1 MPTRWNALFDRNLLD
16 AIREFARW
24 QDGTMILEED
34 GILLVSGGTD
44 FPVGFSNCVART
56 DVETA
61 PELVLERAE
70 EFFGQQD
77 RGFTVWVR
85 DPVDA
90 DLEELLKG
98 RGLSSRVQSPWMF
111 LDHRPP
117 TRELPTGTTVRL
129 TTDRADL
136 PAIKHVLGEAFAQ
149 IGTPPEETAR
159 LFVHAPRVLTPVTR
173 FALAEVGGEPAAAA
187 MVLLTGGMGGV
198 YWVGTRPEFARR
210 GLGTACTAIVSSA
223 AFDAGKPMVGLHAT
237 PMGLKVYERMGFE
250 TSPSS
255 HRWYV
260 ISPGGTLTTE
270 SAARTEGSTSRTPVA
285 IR

>member
-1 MPTRWNALFDRNLLD
+1 MPSRWNALFDRNLLD

-34 GILLVSGGTD
+34 GVLMVSGGTD
-44 FPVGFSNCVART
+44 FPVGFSNCIART
-56 DVETA
+56 DSETS

-70 EFFGQQD
+70 EFFGQQN
-77 RGFTVWVR
+77 RGFTVWIR
-85 DPVDA
+85 NPMDA
-90 DLEELLKG
+90 DLELLLQS

-117 TRELPTGTTVRL
+117 VRELPAGTTVRL
-129 TTDRADL
+129 TADRADL
-136 PAIKHVLGEAFAQ
+136 PAIRHVLGEAFVQ

-159 LFVHAPRVLTPVTR
+159 LFVHAPRTFTPVTR

-210 GLGTACTAIVSSA
+210 GLGTACTAAVSGA
-223 AFDAGKPMVGLHAT
+223 AFDAGKPIVGLHAT

-250 TSPSS
+250 TSPAS

-260 ISPGGTLTTE
+260 ISPPTG
-270 SAARTEGSTSRTPVA
+270 
-285 IR
+285 

>member
-1 MPTRWNALFDRNLLD
+1 MPSRWNALFDRNLLD

-44 FPVGFSNCVART
+44 FPVGFANCVART
-56 DVETA
+56 DVETS
-61 PELVLERAE
+61 PEVVIERAE

-77 RGFTVWVR
+77 RSFTVWVR
-85 DPVDA
+85 DPADA
-90 DLEELLKG
+90 DIEELLKG
-98 RGLSSRVQSPWMF
+98 RGLSARVQSPWMF

-117 TRELPTGTTVRL
+117 VRELADGITVRL
-129 TTDRADL
+129 TADRKDL
-136 PAIKHVLGEAFAQ
+136 PAIQRVLGEAFAQ

-159 LFVHAPRVLTPVTR
+159 LFVHAPRVFTPVTR
-173 FALAEVGGEPAAAA
+173 FAIAEVNGEPAAAA
-187 MVLLTGGMGGV
+187 MALLTGGMGGI
-198 YWVGTRPEFARR
+198 YWVGTRPEFGHR
-210 GLGTACTAIVSSA
+210 GLGTACTAAVSNA

-260 ISPGGTLTTE
+260 VTPGT
-270 SAARTEGSTSRTPVA
+270 A
-285 IR
+285 